1 MKSIRLTL
9 QLYLLLHGV
18 RCVGSLRSRRHPDM
32 LASLAS
38 LEPLASLALCAPL
51 RYTAH
56 IRTLNRAIRLGTRYA
71 RFRIVCLV
79 LALPHLA
86 PSGSGVVLL
95 WHIEIAIGR
104 LFMRCVTRMLKTL
117 SGDTIDAIVFYWL
130 IMLLFP
136 FRDMGDLWCRLL
148 FINSF
153 DI

>member
-71 RFRIVCLV
+71 RFRIVCLMFGTAPPRAFGLGGCASV
-79 LALPHLA
+79 AHRNRYRAAVYALRNTN
-86 PSGSGVVLL
+86 V
-95 WHIEIAIGR
+95 ENAI
-104 LFMRCVTRMLKTL
+104 
-117 SGDTIDAIVFYWL
+117 W
-130 IMLLFP
+130 
-136 FRDMGDLWCRLL
+136 
-148 FINSF
+148 
-153 DI
+153 